1 MNETG
6 EGKPSTRA
14 SIPFLTKLIRAIKLD
29 SNLYEAIE
37 HDPTALRH
45 AVVAI
50 VLINICS
57 AIGALIYNMRLQETT
72 IALDPLLT
80 GMIVGEA
87 VFLAL
92 ARWLVLTGIIYLV
105 GVRLFKGTA
114 GFQEIL
120 RTIAFA
126 YTPVALQILLP
137 LFLMYEWVFL
147 VLLGTNVWMI
157 AALIIAVRQS
167 LDLTTGKAL
176 GIVVFAGI
184 LYSIIS
190 VLPFAPLVY

>member
-1 MNETG
+1 MNEASEGEPFTG
-6 EGKPSTRA
+6 A
-14 SIPFLTKLIRAIKLD
+14 SIPLLTKLIRAIKLD

-50 VLINICS
+50 ILINICS
-57 AIGALIYNMRLQETT
+57 AIGAFIYDMRLQETA
-72 IALDPLLT
+72 IAADPLLI

-87 VFLAL
+87 VIMAL
-92 ARWLVLTGIIYLV
+92 AKWLVLTGIIYLV

-137 LFLMYEWVFL
+137 LFITYEWVFL

-157 AALIIAVRQS
+157 AALVIAARQS
-167 LDLTTGKAL
+167 LDLTTARAL
-176 GIVVFAGI
+176 GIVVFAGV

>member
-6 EGKPSTRA
+6 EGEPSTRA

-29 SNLYEAIE
+29 SSLYEAIE
-37 HDPTALRH
+37 SDPTAIRH
-45 AVVAI
+45 AVVAVI
-50 VLINICS
+50 LINICS
-57 AIGALIYNMRLQETT
+57 AIGAIIYDIRSKETA
-72 IALDPLLT
+72 IAADPLLL
-80 GMIVGEA
+80 GAIVGEA
-87 VFLAL
+87 VLMAL
-92 ARWLVLTGIIYLV
+92 VKWFILTGIIYLI

-176 GIVVFAGI
+176 GIVFFAGI
-184 LYSIIS
+184 VYSIIS